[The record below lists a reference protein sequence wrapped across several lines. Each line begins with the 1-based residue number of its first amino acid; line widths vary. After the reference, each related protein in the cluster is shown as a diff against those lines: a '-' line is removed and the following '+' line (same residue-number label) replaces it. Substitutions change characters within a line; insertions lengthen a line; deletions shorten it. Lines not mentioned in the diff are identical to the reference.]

1 MIRRAKVEDVNGIS
15 ELLRQ
20 IDEIHAEIRPDIF
33 KAGHEK
39 YTDEELGDIIT
50 QKSMDVFVYESDD
63 GRIIGHAFCVFEE
76 TKNVNNMN
84 DRKCLYIDDIC
95 IDEKERGKGIA
106 TALYQHVKDFAKE
119 NNCQA
124 ITLNVWEGNDS
135 AISFYKEMGLV
146 PLKTTMEQLL

>member
-20 IDEIHAEIRPDIF
+20 IDELHAEIRPDIF

-39 YTDEELGDIIT
+39 YTDEELRDIISK
-50 QKSMDVFVYESDD
+50 KSMDVFVYEGDD

-95 IDEKERGKGIA
+95 IDENERGKGIA

-135 AISFYKEMGLV
+135 AVKFYKEMGLV
-146 PLKTTMEQLL
+146 PLKTIMEQLL